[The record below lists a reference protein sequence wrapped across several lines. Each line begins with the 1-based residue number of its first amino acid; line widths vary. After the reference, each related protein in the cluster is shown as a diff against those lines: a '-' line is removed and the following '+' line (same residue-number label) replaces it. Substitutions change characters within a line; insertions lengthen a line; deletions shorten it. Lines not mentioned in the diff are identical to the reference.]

1 MVDDGLQDDPRLPR
15 PCVRRPL
22 VVGQRNLE
30 AAGAPDRRVR
40 DLPIATDLV
49 AGIGDHDPAVQL
61 IRQDR
66 GRAAQHGGL
75 PRPRPAHHQDVP
87 PGLEHLLQGLRR
99 LADRPPDPKGKADDL
114 VVPVADARDPMQGAV
129 DAGSVVLPESR
140 DPAEHILQILPADL
154 PRQRHRLVVIVEV
167 EPRRAAQVQF
177 DLFDGLRGV
186 ALDRRPD
193 PPGDH
198 GQEGGDFAAGRHRPA
213 GRYGLAEAG
222 RPSRPANRIWKL
234 VGTTRPG
241 PCGSSFVG
249 NNVKIIST

>member
-1 MVDDGLQDDPRLPR
+1 MKR
-15 PCVRRPL
+15 
-22 VVGQRNLE
+22 
-30 AAGAPDRRVR
+30 
-40 DLPIATDLV
+40 
-49 AGIGDHDPAVQL
+49 
-61 IRQDR
+61 
-66 GRAAQHGGL
+66 
-75 PRPRPAHHQDVP
+75 
-87 PGLEHLLQGLRR
+87 LRR

-114 VVPVADARDPMQGAV
+114 VVPVADARDPVQGAV

-198 GQEGGDFAAGRHRPA
+198 GQEGGDFATGRHRHA
-213 GRYGLAEAG
+213 GPLRAGGGGETVQTGKQDLEAG
-222 RPSRPANRIWKL
+222 RQDPA
-234 VGTTRPG
+234 
-241 PCGSSFVG
+241 
-249 NNVKIIST
+249 